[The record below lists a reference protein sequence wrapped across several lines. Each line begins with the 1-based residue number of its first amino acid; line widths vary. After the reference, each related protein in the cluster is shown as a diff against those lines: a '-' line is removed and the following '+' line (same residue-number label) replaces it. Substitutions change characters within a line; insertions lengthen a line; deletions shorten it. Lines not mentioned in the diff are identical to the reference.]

1 MPINTG
7 DKLRQLGPEER
18 LGQYRES
25 EYLGAEDIAP
35 GAEPVL
41 TIEGIWYG
49 EVTLQRGREKKD
61 VMSFV
66 EKAVPGINNVRP
78 LIVNATNRRTLKKL
92 FGSVQAKTLTG
103 KKIQLYID
111 HRVRDP
117 QDGSLTDGV
126 RIRPFAPR
134 EAALLCEG
142 CGGRI
147 EPQSGMTS
155 EQIAAR
161 TKRRYGRT
169 LCAACA
175 TKEAAKV
182 AQTAKKAEAKEKDEA
197 KEKAETAAAPSSSL
211 PPAAVMQGGAEAPAA
226 ALAAGAA
233 GESVTQN
240 EADEV

>member
-66 EKAVPGINNVRP
+66 EKAVPGITNVRP

-92 FGSVQAKTLTG
+92 FGSVQAKALTG

-175 TKEAAKV
+175 TKEAAK
-182 AQTAKKAEAKEKDEA
+182 AAAAREKAEAKENADTA
-197 KEKAETAAAPSSSL
+197 AAAPSSSL
-211 PPAAVMQGGAEAPAA
+211 PPAAVMRGGAEAPAA

>member
-1 MPINTG
+1 MPITTG

-66 EKAVPGINNVRP
+66 EKAVPGITNVRP

-92 FGSVQAKTLTG
+92 FGSVQAKALVG

-175 TKEAAKV
+175 TKEAAK
-182 AQTAKKAEAKEKDEA
+182 AAAAREKAEAKEN
-197 KEKAETAAAPSSSL
+197 AETAAAAPSSSL
-211 PPAAVMQGGAEAPAA
+211 PPAAVMRGGALSPEA
-226 ALAAGAA
+226 ALEDSKK
-233 GESVTQN
+233 GEGVTQN
-240 EADEV
+240 EADES

>member
-35 GAEPVL
+35 NTEPVL
-41 TIEGIWYG
+41 TIEGLWYG
-49 EVTLQRGREKKD
+49 EVTLQRGRERKD

-92 FGSVQAKTLTG
+92 FGSVQAKALTG

-134 EAALLCEG
+134 ETAVLCEG

-161 TKRRYGRT
+161 TKRKYGRT

-175 TKEAAKV
+175 TREAAKA

-197 KEKAETAAAPSSSL
+197 KEKAETAAA
-211 PPAAVMQGGAEAPAA
+211 AAQGGAEAPAA

-240 EADEV
+240 EADES